1 MNPRIDIYKNAT
13 QPYQDLLAVNAYLA
27 GCSLPRPL
35 VELVFLRVSQI
46 NGCAY
51 CIDKHSR
58 DLLKGGMTVDKLVLV
73 PAWHEAGTL
82 FSTQEQAALAWAE
95 VVTRID
101 QGGAADADYQ
111 AVVAHFSEREYA
123 DLTIAIALM
132 NALNRLGIT
141 GRLVPAA
148 AVAAATARH

>member
-1 MNPRIDIYKNAT
+1 MSTRIDIYKNAT
-13 QPYQDLLAVNAYLA
+13 EPYQSLLAVNTYLA
-27 GCSLPRPL
+27 GCSLPREL
-35 VELVFLRVSQI
+35 VEMVFLRVSQI

-73 PAWHEAGTL
+73 PVWHEAGAL
-82 FSTQEQAALAWAE
+82 FSPQQQAALAWAE

-101 QGGAADADYQ
+101 RGGAADADYE
-111 AVVAHFSEREYA
+111 AVVAHFSQREYA

-132 NALNRLGIT
+132 NGLNRLGIS

-148 AVAAATARH
+148 ALAGH